1 MSLRTPL
8 VDLHLDDYQPGD
20 RFEGIGITLTESEII
35 DFAFRYDPQPF
46 HLDRA
51 AAEQSVFGGL
61 SASGFQTLALAFRSV
76 HQVGAVGRANMAGL
90 GMENVVWPKPTY
102 AGDTIR
108 GVLEVKEVRPSGSKP
123 DRGVLK
129 FGLSAINQRGETVFS
144 AVLAVMMRRRAAA
157 TESPASS
164 A

>member
-46 HLDRA
+46 HLDIA
-51 AAEQSVFGGL
+51 AAKQSVFGGL

-90 GMENVVWPKPTY
+90 GMEAIAWPKPTY

-108 GVLEVKEVRPSGSKP
+108 GVLEVKEVRPSSSKP
-123 DRGVLK
+123 DRGILK
-129 FGLSAINQRGETVFS
+129 LGLNALNQNGETVLT
-144 AVLAVMMRRRAAA
+144 AVLTIMMRRRAGS
-157 TESPASS
+157 SPS

>member
-8 VDLHLDDYQPGD
+8 VDLHLDDYRPGD
-20 RFEGIGITLTESEII
+20 RFEGVGITLTEAEII

-46 HLDRA
+46 HLDLA
-51 AAEQSVFGGL
+51 AAKESVFGGL

-76 HQVGAVGRANMAGL
+76 HQAGAIGRANMAGL
-90 GMENVVWPKPTY
+90 GMENIVWPKPTF

-108 GVLEVKEVRPSGSKP
+108 GVLEVKEVRPSSSKP

-129 FGLSAINQRGETVFS
+129 LELSAVNQHGDTVMT
-144 AVLAVMMRRRAAA
+144 ATLAVMMRRRAAK
-157 TESPASS
+157 
-164 A
+164 